1 MKISKVCRFIDNDQ
15 GFVHTLEAIM
25 GIFIIIGVLLFATG
39 GFPYMTQKTGEHSK
53 VQLVNIGRDALDIIE
68 LTPVTNIF
76 GNYSRSAGV
85 YRQYFL
91 VANKTFVSPGENI
104 NFTVY
109 YIDTNQIVYKNLTL
123 EQTILG
129 LKSVIGTKPINGSTI
144 WSFSTIGE
152 YNIRVYEGNP
162 DSPISWSN
170 YVTITVGRYFL
181 HTDVDGISENGSKVV
196 DGIVYDVNNFGVPD
210 MAIQILDYKY
220 DLVNSS
226 VANTSSERIIED
238 FENIGGWV
246 SNKNFGLNT
255 IKTQGSFSIS
265 VDSSDNSNFYLKKT
279 DILSYKL
286 LRYDNLSFDFFSDSI
301 EETINV
307 ELSKNGTDD
316 KIIWRDMPVQNTGWN
331 KIKIVLMNPDIILGN
346 LSIQDII
353 QNIDTINISINV
365 NSGSGIGNYLF
376 DNLIVSAGSFSF
388 MWPISGPGT
397 TGTYY
402 IQAMDSSGNI
412 SNRHRIIYSAMNGG
426 IGFIYSTEEVIYETD
441 STEII
446 LIPNTKSDKFQNSN
460 SFNINQKFYNNY
472 DTNKIHISD
481 PISPGLKVI
490 FTANTSGDYYIF
502 FGNTGQGGQG
512 QGDPAAAAKTNTI
525 LIRVLPFQSDCI
537 FGSCKVKCAGL
548 DMDELNTYMRLF
560 IPYYINY
567 NMYLITPDGRL
578 CTECPEFQETINSYP
593 TDEAVTVNKILHI
606 KTIKGEGLRELRMTL
621 WYK

>member
-1 MKISKVCRFIDNDQ
+1 MKILKMYRFIDDDQ
-15 GFVHTLEAIM
+15 GFVHTLEAVI

-39 GFPYMTQKTGEHSK
+39 GFPYTAQKTGEHSK

-91 VANKTFVSPGENI
+91 VANKTFVYPGENI

-109 YIDTNQIVYKNLTL
+109 YIDTNQIVYKTLTL
-123 EQTILG
+123 EKTVLG
-129 LKSVIGTKPINGSTI
+129 LKSVVGTKPINGSTI
-144 WSFSTIGE
+144 WSFSTMGE
-152 YNIRVYEGNP
+152 YNIRVYEGDPNNP
-162 DSPISWSN
+162 TSWSN
-170 YVTITVGRYFL
+170 YITITVGRYFL
-181 HTDVDGISENGSKVV
+181 HTDIDGISENGSKVV
-196 DGIVYDVNNFGVPD
+196 DGIVNDINNLGVSN

-220 DLVNSS
+220 NMVNGS
-226 VANTSSERIIED
+226 VTNTSSERIIED
-238 FENIGGWV
+238 FENVGGWI
-246 SNKNFGLNT
+246 SNKNLGLNT
-255 IKTQGSFSIS
+255 IKTQGNFSIS
-265 VDSSDNSNFYLKKT
+265 IDSYDNSNFYLRKT
-279 DILSYKL
+279 NISGYKL
-286 LRYDNLSFDFFSDSI
+286 LRYDNLSFDFFSNNI
-301 EETINV
+301 EDTVGV
-307 ELSKNGTDD
+307 ELSKNNTTD
-316 KIIWRDMPVQNTGWN
+316 KLVWNNIPVQNVGWN
-331 KIKIVLMNPDIILGN
+331 KIKISLMNPDFVIGN
-346 LSIQDII
+346 LSIQDI
-353 QNIDTINISINV
+353 DTANISVNI
-365 NSGSGIGNYLF
+365 NSGSGIGSYLF

-388 MWPISGPGT
+388 VWPISGPGT

-402 IQAMDSSGNI
+402 IQAIDSYGNT
-412 SNRHRIIYSAMNGG
+412 SNRHRIIYSATNGG

-446 LIPNTKSDKFQNSN
+446 LIPNTKNDKFQNSN
-460 SFNINQKFYNNY
+460 NFNINQKFYNNY

-481 PISPGLKVI
+481 PIGSGLRVI

-502 FGNTGQGGQG
+502 YGNTGQGGQG

-525 LIRVLPFQSDCI
+525 LIRVLPFRSDCI
-537 FGSCKVKCAGL
+537 FGTCKVKCAGL

-578 CTECPEFQETINSYP
+578 CTECPEFQEITNSYP
-593 TDEAVTVNKILHI
+593 TDEAVTVNKIIHI
-606 KTIKGEGLRELRMTL
+606 KTINGEGLRELRMTL